1 MSEQNEKITLIDE
14 EGIEHNF
21 TVIDFVEIEDR
32 SYAVLLPEVDPEAG
46 AVIFKIELDENGEEI
61 LLDIEDDEEFEEVVR
76 VLEGDDEE

>member
-32 SYAVLLPEVDPEAG
+32 SYAVLLPEVDPEAEPLSL
-46 AVIFKIELDENGEEI
+46 KSN
-61 LLDIEDDEEFEEVVR
+61 
-76 VLEGDDEE
+76 